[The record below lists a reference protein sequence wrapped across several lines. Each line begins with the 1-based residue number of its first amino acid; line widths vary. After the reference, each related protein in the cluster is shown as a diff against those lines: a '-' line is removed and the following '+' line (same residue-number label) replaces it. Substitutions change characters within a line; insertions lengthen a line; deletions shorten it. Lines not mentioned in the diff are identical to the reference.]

1 MIDTNIVNG
10 EFNFIKSISDLY
22 KELVAKFNGKSELDL
37 NASIVE
43 IGRTEEEKGQLQEM
57 CDDMV
62 FCVSYGKD
70 KIVRFSYE
78 TTNTISSRSCSLT

>member
-57 CDDMV
+57 CDDID
-62 FCVSYGKD
+62 SYHRRIKQLRESGL
-70 KIVRFSYE
+70 IQNELLEFF
-78 TTNTISSRSCSLT
+78 L